1 MNRFKFFPSL
11 PLSLTHQPKLYLKFH
26 LLPFS
31 SSSSSFHFKCHH
43 YIHKKVYIKNI
54 PAHIHISQ
62 VKDNASG
69 KWWAVRKEGRRV
81 AGKVFGS
88 HFFQPFQNVRS
99 HHKQDKHREKDEI
112 LDSSSRFIASHVWG
126 MNFPLV

>member
-11 PLSLTHQPKLYLKFH
+11 PLSLTHQPKLYLKISS
-26 LLPFS
+26 PSYSS

-43 YIHKKVYIKNI
+43 YIHKKVYIRNI

-62 VKDNASG
+62 VKDNARG

-81 AGKVFGS
+81 AGKVFIS
-88 HFFQPFQNVRS
+88 HFFQPFQNVRL
-99 HHKQDKHREKDEI
+99 HHKQDKHGERDEI
-112 LDSSSRFIASHVWG
+112 LDSSRFIASHVWG